1 MNRIGNLLLL
11 ALGFAALHAPALEV
25 RQTPYDKIP
34 ARNLFQLHAPPITR
48 APTQEVVHLP
58 KITLTGITIL
68 QRRLAYLTIEGIKSR
83 PAESVTIAEGETA
96 SGIRVESIDE
106 RAGLVNVL
114 NGGERQLLRF
124 EPAKP
129 SGQQFIEAIVME
141 VTLDNS
147 RPPVV
152 SVAPQAKVE
161 PSLSRE
167 EQTALIELQRITLQ
181 REGNPAHAL
190 LPPTELNPNE

>member
-106 RAGLVNVL
+106 RAGLVSVL

-141 VTLDNS
+141 VPLDNS
-147 RPPVV
+147 RPP
-152 SVAPQAKVE
+152 VAPQAKVE

>member
-106 RAGLVNVL
+106 RAGLVSVL

-141 VTLDNS
+141 VPLDNS
-147 RPPVV
+147 RPP
-152 SVAPQAKVE
+152 VAPQAKVE

-181 REGNPAHAL
+181 REGNPAHTL
-190 LPPTELNPNE
+190 IPPTDLNPNE

>member
-1 MNRIGNLLLL
+1 MNQFGNVLLL
-11 ALGFAALHAPALEV
+11 ALGFAPLHAPALEV

-106 RAGLVNVL
+106 RAGLVSVL

-141 VTLDNS
+141 VPLDNS
-147 RPPVV
+147 RPP
-152 SVAPQAKVE
+152 VAPQAKVE